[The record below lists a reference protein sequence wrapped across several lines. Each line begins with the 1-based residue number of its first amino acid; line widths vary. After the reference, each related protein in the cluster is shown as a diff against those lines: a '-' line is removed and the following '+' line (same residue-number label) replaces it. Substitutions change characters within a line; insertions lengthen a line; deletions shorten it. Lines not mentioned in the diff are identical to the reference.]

1 MRTIR
6 LAFLGLLTLSC
17 TLPSRASQLAFQ
29 PPIVVSTG
37 QVTPGSFVVSDF
49 NGDGKPDL
57 AVADTPATSVG
68 ATGTISIYLNQA
80 GSLSAVPIVTSLQNG
95 DLCGTILV
103 GDLNGDGKMD
113 LVVGTRYAN
122 QVILVL
128 LGNGDGTF
136 KQLPE
141 IPGSVTFISGKIADF
156 NNDGHPDLFLG
167 GNGSPYLYLGNGDG
181 TFVPQSI
188 PNGSMPGNYQSVAA
202 GNFHGGKNLDAIAAD
217 YNNPPYTPGSIDA
230 FPGDGTGHLANPAFI
245 KPASIP
251 YPLTVDVGDFNHDG
265 KLDLVVGSWGAYILL
280 GNGDGTFQTAAN
292 QTVSLASPPVD
303 ESHVTNPDT
312 YNVVVADLDQ
322 NGTPDVAA
330 LDSKTGLLSLFLND
344 GTGTFPNASATPYT
358 FQFPPNT
365 FAMAIADINGDGL
378 PDIVMSNYSVKTV
391 TLLLSKV
398 NLTATTVTLTANANN
413 ALVGTPLTFTASV
426 ATTGSAPTGT
436 VTLADGST
444 QIAQQTL
451 DASGYATFTTSSLTA
466 GSHSLT
472 ASYSGDTHF
481 ASSNSTALNEAVT
494 DFQVALTPATQ
505 TVAAGSPASYSL
517 TVTPLGGFTGTIS
530 LTCSGLP
537 SLASCNAQTVTVSSG
552 SASQTITIA
561 TAAPSTAMSVVRRV
575 AFSGYTLLAGCTLCF
590 GWMRRTLRISS
601 HFLLLF
607 LIPVLPLALCI
618 SGCGGSGTP
627 AKNSGAPGTPSGT
640 SAITITATFIQNGL
654 TVTHVATGT
663 LVVQ

>member
-1 MRTIR
+1 LRTIH
-6 LAFLGLLTLSC
+6 LAFLGLLALSC

-57 AVADTPATSVG
+57 VVADTPATSVG

-80 GSLSAVPIVTSLQNG
+80 GSLSAVPIVTTLQNG
-95 DLCGTILV
+95 DLCGTILA

-181 TFVPQSI
+181 TFAPQSI
-188 PNGSMPGNYQSVAA
+188 PNGSMPGNYQSVVA
-202 GNFHGGKNLDAIAAD
+202 GNFHGGKNLDAIATD
-217 YNNPPYTPGSIDA
+217 YNNPPYTPGSLDI
-230 FPGDGTGHLANPAFI
+230 FPGDGTGHLANPVFI

-251 YPLTVDVGDFNHDG
+251 YPLTVDAGDFNHDG
-265 KLDLVVGSWGAYILL
+265 KLDLVVGSWGAYILF
-280 GNGDGTFQTAAN
+280 GNGDGTFQTAAA
-292 QTVSLASPPVD
+292 QTVSLALPPVD
-303 ESHVTNPDT
+303 ESHITNPDT

-322 NGTPDVAA
+322 NGAPDVAV

-365 FAMAIADINGDGL
+365 FAMAVADINDDGL
-378 PDIVMSNYSVKTV
+378 PDIVMSNYRLKTV

-398 NLTATTVTLTANANN
+398 NLTATTITLTANANN
-413 ALVGTPLTFTASV
+413 ALVGTPLTFTANV
-426 ATTGSAPTGT
+426 TTTGSAPTGT

-451 DASGYATFTTSSLTA
+451 DASGNATFTTSSLTA

-481 ASSNSTALNEAVT
+481 ASSSSTSLNEAVT

-517 TVTPLGGFTGTIS
+517 AVTPLGGFTGTIS
-530 LTCSGLP
+530 LSCSGLP
-537 SLASCNAQTVTVSSG
+537 SLASCNAQNVTVSSG
-552 SASQTITIA
+552 SASQTITIT
-561 TAAPSTAMSVVRRV
+561 TAAPTTAMSVERRLG
-575 AFSGYTLLAGCTLCF
+575 FSGYTLLAGCTLCF
-590 GWMRRTLRISS
+590 GWMRRTFRISS

-607 LIPVLPLALCI
+607 LILVLPLALCV
-618 SGCGGSGTP
+618 SGCGSGTST
-627 AKNSGAPGTPSGT
+627 KNSGTPSGT
-640 SAITITATFIQNGL
+640 SAITITATFVQNG
-654 TVTHVATGT
+654 VTASHAATGT
-663 LVVQ
+663 LIVQ